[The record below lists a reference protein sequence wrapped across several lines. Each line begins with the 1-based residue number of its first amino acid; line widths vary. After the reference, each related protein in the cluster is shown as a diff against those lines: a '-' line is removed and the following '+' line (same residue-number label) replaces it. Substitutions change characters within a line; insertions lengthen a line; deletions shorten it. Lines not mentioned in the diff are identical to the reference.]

1 MKIPRFR
8 HIFYQIFHSMIIFF
22 LGRPLVRL
30 AFAFFYLLF
39 WNWLLVTA
47 PFADIDLMH
56 FFSDSLAVN
65 SGSIADSNSVHNIPL
80 NDPPFNPN
88 DPPFNA
94 NDPQP
99 NNNVVPLDVVDQFR
113 ILNQETE
120 LELFARIR
128 LLENRLIDGL
138 PPQMN
143 FGEYEALVRGFLDDT
158 LTIGHYRNVLSNEL
172 FDLRLLEFKANLL
185 EQLVNLLMSETT
197 ERLAQILAD
206 SPFREGSIRP
216 EALSFINDFMSRLNL
231 NDPHSPFDKRLVEA
245 MLRYWIQD
253 AQQNGNLSAVYR
265 EFLRYFLG
273 N

>member
-1 MKIPRFR
+1 M
-8 HIFYQIFHSMIIFF
+8 SIFF

-30 AFAFFYLLF
+30 AFAYFYLLF
-39 WNWLLVTA
+39 WNWLFVTA
-47 PFADIDLMH
+47 PFADIDFMH

-65 SGSIADSNSVHNIPL
+65 SGSIADSNSVHNIPI
-80 NDPPFNPN
+80 NDPPFNPI
-88 DPPFNA
+88 D
-94 NDPQP
+94 QEP

-185 EQLVNLLMSETT
+185 EQLVNLFLSETT

-206 SPFREGSIRP
+206 SPFREGAIRT

-231 NDPHSPFDKRLVEA
+231 NEPQSPFDKGLVEA

>member
-1 MKIPRFR
+1 
-8 HIFYQIFHSMIIFF
+8 MIIFF

-30 AFAFFYLLF
+30 AFAYFYLVF
-39 WNWLLVTA
+39 WNWLLVNA
-47 PFADIDLMH
+47 PFADINLMH

-65 SGSIADSNSVHNIPL
+65 SGSIADSNSVHNIPI
-80 NDPPFNPN
+80 NDPPFNPI
-88 DPPFNA
+88 
-94 NDPQP
+94 DPQP
-99 NNNVVPLDVVDQFR
+99 LNNLRPLDVVDQFR

-158 LTIGHYRNVLSNEL
+158 LTIGHYHNVLSNEL

-197 ERLAQILAD
+197 ERLTQILAD
-206 SPFREGSIRP
+206 SPFREGAIRT
-216 EALSFINDFMSRLNL
+216 EALSFINDFMNHLNL
-231 NDPHSPFDKRLVEA
+231 SDPHSPFEKRLVEA

>member
-1 MKIPRFR
+1 MDPIKYFT
-8 HIFYQIFHSMIIFF
+8 FSMIMLF

-30 AFAFFYLLF
+30 GFAYFYLLF
-39 WNWLLVTA
+39 WNWLLVNA

-65 SGSIADSNSVHNIPL
+65 SGSIADSNSVHNIPI
-80 NDPPFNPN
+80 NDPPFNPI
-88 DPPFNA
+88 D
-94 NDPQP
+94 QEP

-185 EQLVNLLMSETT
+185 EQLVNLFLSETT

-206 SPFREGSIRP
+206 SPFREGAIRT

-231 NDPHSPFDKRLVEA
+231 NDPHSPFDKGLVEA

>member
-1 MKIPRFR
+1 
-8 HIFYQIFHSMIIFF
+8 MIIFF

-30 AFAFFYLLF
+30 GFAYFYLVL
-39 WNWLLVTA
+39 WNWLLVNA

-65 SGSIADSNSVHNIPL
+65 SGSIADSNSIHNIPI

-88 DPPFNA
+88 DP
-94 NDPQP
+94 QP
-99 NNNVVPLDVVDQFR
+99 NNNPIPLDVVDQFR

-172 FDLRLLEFKANLL
+172 FDLRLLEFKANL
-185 EQLVNLLMSETT
+185 
-197 ERLAQILAD
+197 
-206 SPFREGSIRP
+206 
-216 EALSFINDFMSRLNL
+216 
-231 NDPHSPFDKRLVEA
+231 
-245 MLRYWIQD
+245 
-253 AQQNGNLSAVYR
+253 SAVYR

>member
-1 MKIPRFR
+1 MDPIKYFT
-8 HIFYQIFHSMIIFF
+8 FSMIMLF

-30 AFAFFYLLF
+30 GFAYFYLLF
-39 WNWLLVTA
+39 WNWLFVTA
-47 PFADIDLMH
+47 PFADIDFMH

-65 SGSIADSNSVHNIPL
+65 SGSIADSNSVHNIPI
-80 NDPPFNPN
+80 NDPPFNPI
-88 DPPFNA
+88 D
-94 NDPQP
+94 QEP

-185 EQLVNLLMSETT
+185 EQLVNLFLSETT

-206 SPFREGSIRP
+206 SPFREGAIRT

-231 NDPHSPFDKRLVEA
+231 NEPQSPFDKGLVEA

>member
-1 MKIPRFR
+1 MYTIKYLT
-8 HIFYQIFHSMIIFF
+8 FYMIIFF

-30 AFAFFYLLF
+30 GFAYFYLILWNLF
-39 WNWLLVTA
+39 LVKGT
-47 PFADIDLMH
+47 FADIDLMH
-56 FFSDSLAVN
+56 FFSDSLSVN
-65 SGSIADSNSVHNIPL
+65 SGSIADSNSVHNIPM

-88 DPPFNA
+88 DNIPM
-94 NDPQP
+94 
-99 NNNVVPLDVVDQFR
+99 NNPIPLDVVDQFR

-206 SPFREGSIRP
+206 SPFREGAIRT
-216 EALSFINDFMSRLNL
+216 EGLSFITDFMSRLNL
-231 NDPHSPFDKRLVEA
+231 TDPQSPFDKGLVEA

-253 AQQNGNLSAVYR
+253 TQQNGNLSAVYR